1 MINTNEIL
9 GKYGLKLSKSLG
21 QNFLTDAN
29 IIRKIVDTA
38 EVDENDL
45 VLEVGPGIGA
55 LTARLAERAGKVV
68 AVEIDSRLLAPLSE
82 TLGGYGNVRVIH
94 ADIMKTDLRELTAG
108 WNGPLKVVSNLPY
121 YITSPVIMKMLES
134 GIPWSFLVFMIQKE
148 VVGRIVALPGTKDY
162 SAFSV
167 AVRYYADP
175 RLVFHVSRNCFIP
188 KPDVDSAVVRLERR
202 AMAQPDHLDRD
213 FLFRV
218 IRASFGQRRKTLL
231 NSLGR
236 QPWLEGGK
244 ERLREVLLRMGLP
257 EDTRAEALSVE
268 QFIHLAGELCK
279 KIPS

>member
-9 GKYGLKLSKSLG
+9 SKYGLKLTKSLG

-55 LTARLAERAGKVV
+55 LTARLAERAGRVV
-68 AVEIDSRLLAPLSE
+68 AVEIDRRLLEPLSE

-94 ADIMKTDLRELTAG
+94 ADIMKTDLRELTTG
-108 WNGPLKVVSNLPY
+108 WNGSLKVVSNLPY
-121 YITSPVIMKMLES
+121 YITSPVIMNMLES
-134 GIPWSFLVFMIQKE
+134 GIPWSLLVFMVQKE
-148 VVGRIVALPGTKDY
+148 VVGRMEALPGTKDY
-162 SAFSV
+162 SALSV

-175 RLVFHVSRNCFIP
+175 KLAFHVSRNCFIP
-188 KPDVDSAVVRLERR
+188 KPDVDSAVVKLKRR
-202 AMAQPDHLDRD
+202 SLSQPDYLARE

-218 IRASFGQRRKTLL
+218 IRASFSQRRKTLL
-231 NSLGR
+231 NSLGK

-244 ERLREVLLRMGLP
+244 ERLREALARMGLS
-257 EDTRAEALSVE
+257 EDTRAENLSVE
-268 QFIHLAGELCK
+268 QFIQLASELCK
-279 KIPS
+279 KMPS